1 MCKKTAV
8 ILMLM
13 LMMPLFSAETHAGEK
28 GGKVL
33 NARQTFAL
41 IPTEIFDNTRFPMDE
56 EEKELLAAEGISPQW
71 IMTESGRDVLRL
83 ESADGLSRVCLR
95 LFRSEKGAVA
105 AFRTEDDAGECI
117 SELWYISSGGHAAPL
132 PLPPEPPSADFF
144 RPGRDLPGRL
154 SASCTFCVFGMGEE
168 QVHIVRSCDGGRAG
182 DFCFVPVCRCKIQRG
197 YGVGIDIVKAE
208 IELTELRAPFD
219 GVIGLRQISVGA
231 YASPTT
237 VVSKLTRIVPLKVE
251 FAVPEKYV
259 NEVNPG
265 TALSFTIDGS
275 LQNYSATVYAK
286 ESALDQN
293 THTLTVRAL
302 YANPNGRLTPGRYA
316 SINLKKQEI
325 EDAIAIPSE
334 AIVPE
339 MGKDKVFLYKS
350 GKAQPVDVTVGLRTE
365 DRVQVL
371 EGLRVGDT
379 LITSGTLQLRTDLP
393 VVLDRVD

>member
-33 NARQTFAL
+33 NARQAFAL

-154 SASCTFCVFGMGEE
+154 SASCTFCVFGMGLE
-168 QVHIVRSCDGGRAG
+168 
-182 DFCFVPVCRCKIQRG
+182 
-197 YGVGIDIVKAE
+197 
-208 IELTELRAPFD
+208 
-219 GVIGLRQISVGA
+219 
-231 YASPTT
+231 
-237 VVSKLTRIVPLKVE
+237 
-251 FAVPEKYV
+251 
-259 NEVNPG
+259 
-265 TALSFTIDGS
+265 ALPSFTSDGIPCD
-275 LQNYSATVYAK
+275 LKTDNAVYY
-286 ESALDQN
+286 LW
-293 THTLTVRAL
+293 
-302 YANPNGRLTPGRYA
+302 NGKNF
-316 SINLKKQEI
+316 IKKIKSVAE
-325 EDAIAIPSE
+325 E
-334 AIVPE
+334 A
-339 MGKDKVFLYKS
+339 
-350 GKAQPVDVTVGLRTE
+350 R
-365 DRVQVL
+365 DR
-371 EGLRVGDT
+371 
-379 LITSGTLQLRTDLP
+379 
-393 VVLDRVD
+393 